1 MNKKIKP
8 KAGETLVEV
17 VASIFIF
24 LIMIGILQGAI
35 SYSSASMKKNKE
47 IRKENA
53 EILQNL
59 QTAETTVGNSQ
70 SLQFVAVNSG
80 MTTKGNPVFRIEVSL
95 CSKLVNY
102 QDTEGYAQSTT
113 FYLYG
118 APQGGDTP

>member
-59 QTAETTVGNSQ
+59 QTAETTVGHSQ

-80 MTTKGNPVFRIEVSL
+80 MTTKGNPVFRIEVNL

>member
-70 SLQFVAVNSG
+70 SLQFVAVNSS
-80 MTTKGNPVFRIEVSL
+80 MTTKGNSVFQIEVNL

-102 QDTEGYAQSTT
+102 QDTEGKAQSTI

>member
-47 IRKENA
+47 IRKENV

-80 MTTKGNPVFRIEVSL
+80 MTTKGNPVFQIEVNL

-102 QDTEGYAQSTT
+102 QDTEGYVQSTT

>member
-1 MNKKIKP
+1 MNKRIKP
-8 KAGETLVEV
+8 KSGETLVEV

-47 IRKENA
+47 IRRENA

-59 QTAETTVGNSQ
+59 SSATTMSGESQ
-70 SLQFVAVNSG
+70 NLQFVAVNST
-80 MTTKGNPVFRIEVSL
+80 MTTKGNPVFQILVNL
-95 CSKLVNY
+95 CSKLVDY
-102 QDTEGYAQSTT
+102 RDAEGNAQSTT

-118 APQGGDTP
+118 AAQGGDTP

>member
-53 EILQNL
+53 QILQNL

-80 MTTKGNPVFRIEVSL
+80 MTTKGNPVFRIEVNL

-102 QDTEGYAQSTT
+102 QDTEGNVQSTI
-113 FYLYG
+113 FCLYG
-118 APQGGDTP
+118 IPQGGDTP